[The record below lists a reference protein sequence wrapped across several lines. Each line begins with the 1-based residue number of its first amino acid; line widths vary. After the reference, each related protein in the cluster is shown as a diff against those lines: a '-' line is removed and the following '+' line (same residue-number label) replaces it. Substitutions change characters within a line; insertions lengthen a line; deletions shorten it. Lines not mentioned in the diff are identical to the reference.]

1 MERKLASVQRISS
14 LSPIDNADFIE
25 LAKILGWQT
34 VVRKDEFKVGDL
46 CVYFEVDSV
55 LPEQDVFEFMRSRS
69 RGRVKSMRLKGT
81 LSQGLALHISSLNLN
96 KMYLQEGD
104 DVTKQLGV
112 TKYDPADVNGPSA
125 RLGGKVKGTLPQF
138 IRKTDEYRLQS
149 YPKLFSEFA
158 GLDVYQTIKLDGS
171 SMTVYYNKNIP
182 FPFGVCSRNLN
193 LDKDETNAFW
203 KVALNYDL
211 EERFADLDENIYV
224 QLELC
229 GPGVQKNPLG
239 LEELDAFAFNVF
251 FLDKGMYGGKE
262 ELQKICKK
270 LGLKTVPIEDEYVF
284 NHTLDDLLKKAEGLY
299 EGTKNQREG
308 IVIRSILP
316 RLSPA
321 LGYSLLSAKVH
332 NNEYL
337 LKEK

>member
-1 MERKLASVQRISS
+1 MERKLVSIQRIIS
-14 LSPIDNADFIE
+14 LTPIEGADFIE
-25 LAKILGWQT
+25 LAGILGWRAVT
-34 VVRKDEFKVGDL
+34 RRGEFQVGDL
-46 CVYFEVDSV
+46 CAYFEVDSI
-55 LPEQDVFEFMRSRS
+55 LPEQDVFEFMRPRKF
-69 RGRVKSMRLKGT
+69 RVKSMRLKGT
-81 LSQGLALHISSLNLN
+81 LSQGLALPIASLNLN

-104 DVTKQLGV
+104 DVTRQLGV

-125 RLGGKVKGTLPQF
+125 RLGGKVKGMLPHF
-138 IRKTDEYRLQS
+138 LKKTDEYRLQS
-149 YPKLFSEFA
+149 YPKLFSEFE
-158 GLDVYQTIKLDGS
+158 GLNIYQTIKLDGS

-229 GPGVQKNPLG
+229 GEGVQKNPLQLKG
-239 LEELDAFAFNVF
+239 LDAFAFNVF
-251 FLDKGMYGGKE
+251 FLDKGMYGGKA
-262 ELQKICKK
+262 ELLEICKK

-284 NHTLDDLLKKAEGLY
+284 NHTLDDLLKKAEGYY

-308 IVIRSILP
+308 IVIRATEAK
-316 RLSPA
+316 LSPA
-321 LGYSLLSAKVH
+321 LGYSLLSAKIH

>member
-1 MERKLASVQRISS
+1 MERKLVSIQRIAS
-14 LSPIDNADFIE
+14 LTPIEGADFIE
-25 LAKILGWQT
+25 LAEILGWRAVT
-34 VVRKDEFKVGDL
+34 RKGEFKVGDL
-46 CVYFEVDSV
+46 CTYFEVDSI
-55 LPEQDVFEFMRSRS
+55 LPEQDVFEFMRPRKF
-69 RGRVKSMRLKGT
+69 RVKSMRLKGT
-81 LSQGLALHISSLNLN
+81 LSQGLALPVSSLNLN
-96 KMYLQEGD
+96 ISYLQEGD

-112 TKYDPADVNGPSA
+112 TKYDPYEASGPSA
-125 RLGGKVKGTLPQF
+125 RLGGKVKGMLPVF

-149 YPKLFSEFA
+149 YPKLFNEFE
-158 GLDVYQTIKLDGS
+158 GLNIYQTIKLDGS

-211 EERFADLDENIYV
+211 EEKLADLNESVIL

-239 LEELDAFAFNVF
+239 LKELDAFAFNVF
-251 FLDKGMYGGKE
+251 FLDKGVYGGKE
-262 ELQKICKK
+262 DLIRITK
-270 LGLKTVPIEDEYVF
+270 LLGVKTVPIEDEYVF
-284 NHTLDDLLKKAEGLY
+284 NHTLDDFLKKAEGLY
-299 EGTKNQREG
+299 EGTKNPREG
-308 IVIRSILP
+308 IVIRPIEARYS
-316 RLSPA
+316 A
-321 LGYSLLSAKVH
+321 VLGYSLLSAKIL